1 MTVCVSEFPCKYSFQ
16 ERALVAFK
24 PRPILFIMNKICL
37 NQPWITNDMLEAKQK
52 RRKWEKKAR
61 KSETTRTRQEFK
73 GLVKNMISKAKADYY
88 VNIINDCCGDHM
100 SSSI

>member
-37 NQPWITNDMLEAKQK
+37 NQWLWIVDSKKDNVSFLLDELFMASRLSTSSLDVVIAEAEFYTIMLE
-52 RRKWEKKAR
+52 
-61 KSETTRTRQEFK
+61 F
-73 GLVKNMISKAKADYY
+73 
-88 VNIINDCCGDHM
+88 
-100 SSSI
+100 

>member
-37 NQPWITNDMLEAKQK
+37 NQENCQTEAHGPLLDWASG
-52 RRKWEKKAR
+52 RKAPVDLYAAGFCYHNW
-61 KSETTRTRQEFK
+61 S
-73 GLVKNMISKAKADYY
+73 
-88 VNIINDCCGDHM
+88 
-100 SSSI
+100 

>member
-37 NQPWITNDMLEAKQK
+37 NQLYKNGPLFTSTAYM
-52 RRKWEKKAR
+52 EKLLG
-61 KSETTRTRQEFK
+61 TI
-73 GLVKNMISKAKADYY
+73 VKDEL
-88 VNIINDCCGDHM
+88 
-100 SSSI
+100 SSIVSPVQLYYSNSTPAL